1 MDGIKVDGV
10 AEDFYRVLGAP
21 REDFLR
27 NFVEAQMMNP
37 EGGQGSGWFFWNF
50 KTEGG
55 AFAEWDFLRGL
66 RDGWIPKLPAPD
78 VDSSDVYDHPS
89 TSCLERLIVCH

>member
-1 MDGIKVDGV
+1 MGRISTEFSAAFDQDIGAKIPFIMDGIKVDGV

-37 EGGQGSGWFFWNF
+37 EGGQGSG
-50 KTEGG
+50 
-55 AFAEWDFLRGL
+55 
-66 RDGWIPKLPAPD
+66 
-78 VDSSDVYDHPS
+78 
-89 TSCLERLIVCH
+89 